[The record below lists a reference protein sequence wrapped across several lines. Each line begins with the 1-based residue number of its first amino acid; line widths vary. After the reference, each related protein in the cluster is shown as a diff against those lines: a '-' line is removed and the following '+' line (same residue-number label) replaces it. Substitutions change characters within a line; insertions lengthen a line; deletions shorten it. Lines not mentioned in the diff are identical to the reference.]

1 MTAAFPRLAA
11 FQQSVK
17 LHDYQQQA
25 VKHLHENNRAALWLD
40 MGLGKTAIVLSA
52 LEPHHPPALV
62 VAPKRVAEHVWPAER
77 DRWRPDLHIRVA
89 AGAAAHRR
97 SVLAQAKHGT
107 IDITVIGR
115 DNLADAVG
123 GPWRTI
129 ILDES
134 SSFKNRSTKR
144 WRAAAKLAKA
154 ATYVWEMTGTPS
166 PNGLLDLWA
175 QVALLDQGERLG
187 KTLGAYRSRYFTES
201 KWINGH
207 VVDWTIRP
215 GAAERIHALL
225 GDICLSMESRLELP
239 PVTYNTVDVPLSPG
253 LMAAYNR
260 LKKDLVA
267 DLDGIPLV
275 ASNAAVATGKLS
287 QLTAGFSYPHPDD
300 LDGVTTDLHMA
311 KMDALAEVIE
321 GTGSPVLVF
330 YRFKHEL
337 ERLRQIPGAHSI
349 DRPGRIDRWNAGKV
363 PILLAHPASAGHGLN
378 LQHGGHT
385 IVWTT
390 PTWNAEE
397 YAQANARLARQGQT
411 HPVVIH
417 HLVAPDTVDAVILD
431 RLAGKLSTQDA
442 LLKALR

>member
-1 MTAAFPRLAA
+1 
-11 FQQSVK
+11 
-17 LHDYQQQA
+17 
-25 VKHLHENNRAALWLD
+25 
-40 MGLGKTAIVLSA
+40 MGLGKTASVLSA
-52 LEPHHPPALV
+52 LEPEHLPVLV
-62 VAPKRVAEHVWPAER
+62 VAPKRVAEHVWPAEQR
-77 DRWRPDLHIRVA
+77 KWRPDLSLAVA
-89 AGAAAHRR
+89 AGSPANRR
-97 SVLAQAKHGT
+97 AMLVSGCDV
-107 IDITVIGR
+107 IVIGR

-123 GPWRTI
+123 LPWRTI
-129 ILDES
+129 VLDES
-134 SSFKNRSTKR
+134 SGFKNRSTKR
-144 WRAAAKLAKA
+144 WRAAAKLAKE
-154 ATYVWEMTGTPS
+154 ATYVWELTGTPS

-187 KTLGAYRSRYFTES
+187 KTLGSYRSRYFTES

-207 VVDWTIRP
+207 VVDWAIRP

-225 GDICLSMESRLELP
+225 GDICLSMESRLDLP
-239 PVTYNTVDVPLSPG
+239 PVTYNNVAVPLPPS
-253 LMAAYNR
+253 LMAAYKR
-260 LKKDLVA
+260 LKKELVA
-267 DLDGIPLV
+267 DLDGASIV

-287 QLTAGFSYPHPDD
+287 QLTAGFNYPHPDD
-300 LDGVTTDLHMA
+300 LLGFTTDLHDE
-311 KMDALAEVIE
+311 KTKALAEVIE

-337 ERLRQIPGAHSI
+337 ERLREIPGAVSI
-349 DRPGRIDRWNAGKV
+349 DEHGGVIQEWNAGTI

-417 HLVAPDTVDAVILD
+417 HLIAPDTVDGAILD
-431 RLAGKLSTQDA
+431 RLAGKLSVQDA